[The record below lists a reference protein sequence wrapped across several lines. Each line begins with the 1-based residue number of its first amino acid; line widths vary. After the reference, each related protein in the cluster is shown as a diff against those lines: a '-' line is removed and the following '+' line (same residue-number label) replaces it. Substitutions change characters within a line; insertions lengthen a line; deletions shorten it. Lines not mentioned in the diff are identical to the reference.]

1 MFAAHACDPCC
12 LEGLHAQIWLT
23 RRLSEQNP
31 HLYAKDLEKVVDA
44 IFDQIGRALA
54 RGDRVE
60 FRGFGTFAVKTW
72 GARPGRNPN
81 SGAIVDIPEKRY
93 PSFRTRRPSD

>member
-1 MFAAHACDPCC
+1 M
-12 LEGLHAQIWLT
+12 LKSGLA

-31 HLYAKDLEKVVDA
+31 RLYAKDLEKVVDA
-44 IFDQIGRALA
+44 IFEEIERALA

-72 GARPGRNPN
+72 RARPGRNPR
-81 SGAIVDIPEKRY
+81 SGATVDVPERRY
-93 PSFRTRRPSD
+93 PSFRMAKEMLLRLNRVSPDS